1 MNTSTRI
8 NRDASTQTKKG
19 ELDWWQRD
27 DLCYR
32 NGELVFA
39 GNNVADLVWEIGT
52 PGFVY
57 SMPRVKQNLGRLRD
71 ALDRAGLKGRSTI
84 LYAMKA
90 NRFAP
95 LLAAMKQSGLCGIDA
110 CSPQEVAHAVSC
122 GFEPREISFTA
133 GSLSRKDFDRLS
145 RYPGLFFDADS
156 IHGIHQWGEMFSGSE
171 IGIRVNPGLGISRQ
185 GNTKLQYAGN
195 VTTKFGIYKEQFHE
209 ALAVAKDYGMEVT
222 KIHFHTGCGYLNA
235 QIPIWE
241 SIICECKWFVE
252 QCPSVTRVNVG
263 GGLGVPHVSADE
275 PLDLD
280 LWAAV
285 LKRQFGDSGLHVE
298 IEPGD
303 YVMKDAG
310 LLLLEKT
317 YLEKKRDVLFLGVD
331 AGFNIAP
338 EPAHYSLPFQPVPL
352 YYRGEAL
359 NPCHVVGNI
368 NEALDVWYENA
379 MLPDMRDEDYLV
391 LINAGAYSASMA
403 SNHCMRG
410 EFRERLLV

>member
-1 MNTSTRI
+1 MSTSIPISVNTGSA
-8 NRDASTQTKKG
+8 N
-19 ELDWWQRD
+19 ELTWWQRE

-32 NGELVFA
+32 DGELAFA
-39 GNNVADLVWEIGT
+39 GHNAADLVWELGT

-57 SMPRVKQNLGRLRD
+57 SLPRVQDNVLRLRK
-71 ALDRAGLKGRSTI
+71 ALDAAGLAGGSSI

-90 NRFAP
+90 NRYAP
-95 LLAAMKQSGLCGIDA
+95 LLTALKQSGLCGIDA
-110 CSPQEVAHAVSC
+110 CSPAEVAHAVSC
-122 GFEPREISFTA
+122 GFLPQEISFTA

-156 IHGIHQWGEMFSGSE
+156 LYGIRQWGELFSGSE

-185 GNTKLQYAGN
+185 GNSKLQYAGS
-195 VTTKFGIYKEQFHE
+195 VTTKFGIYREQFHE
-209 ALAVAKDYGMEVT
+209 ALATAKDYGLEVT
-222 KIHFHTGCGYLNA
+222 KIHFHTGCGYLNE
-235 QIPIWE
+235 QLPVWE
-241 SIICECKWFVE
+241 SIISECQWFVQ
-252 QCPSVTRVNVG
+252 QCPTVTRVNVG
-263 GGLGVPHVSADE
+263 GGLGVPHTSADQ

-280 LWAAV
+280 RWAAV
-285 LKRQFGDSGLHVE
+285 LARQFGNSGLHVE
-298 IEPGD
+298 VEPGD
-303 YVMKDAG
+303 YLVKDAG

-317 YLEKKRDVLFLGVD
+317 YLETKRDVLFLGVD

-352 YYRGEAL
+352 YYRDEKL
-359 NPCHVVGNI
+359 QPCHVVGNI
-368 NEALDVWYENA
+368 NESLDVWYENA
-379 MLPDMRDEDYLV
+379 MLPDMSDEDYLV

>member
-1 MNTSTRI
+1 MNTSIPI
-8 NRDASTQTKKG
+8 NSKGQDSTHKDA
-19 ELDWWQRD
+19 LDWWQRE

-39 GNNVADLVWEIGT
+39 GHNVADLVWELGT

-57 SMPRVKQNLGRLRD
+57 AMPRVRDNLSRLRT
-71 ALDRAGLKGRSTI
+71 ALDKAGLAGRSTL

-95 LLAAMKQSGLCGIDA
+95 LLAALKQSGLCGIDA
-110 CSPQEVAHAVSC
+110 CSPAEVTHAASC
-122 GFEPREISFTA
+122 GFLPQEISFTA

-145 RYPGLFFDADS
+145 RYPGLLFDADS
-156 IHGIHQWGEMFSGSE
+156 IHGIRQWGEMFSGTE

-185 GNTKLQYAGN
+185 GNSKLQYAGN
-195 VTTKFGIYKEQFHE
+195 VTTKFGIYKEQFHQ
-209 ALAVAKDYGMEVT
+209 ALATARDFGLEVT

-235 QIPIWE
+235 QLPIWE
-241 SIICECKWFVE
+241 SIIAECKWFVE

-263 GGLGVPHVSADE
+263 GGLGVPHVRTDDR
-275 PLDLD
+275 LDLD
-280 LWAAV
+280 QWAAV
-285 LKRQFGDSGLHVE
+285 LWRQFGDSGLHIEV
-298 IEPGD
+298 EPGD
-303 YVMKDAG
+303 YVLKDAG

-317 YLEKKRDVLFLGVD
+317 YLETKRDVLFLGVD

-352 YYRGEAL
+352 YYRGEPLA
-359 NPCHVVGNI
+359 PCHVVGNI
-368 NEALDVWYENA
+368 NEALDVWYEDA
-379 MLPDMRDEDYLV
+379 MLPDMTDEDYLV